1 MSRQIELSGV
11 KTKEQVKE
19 EVKRLLIEVKKELPL
34 ENTLREILMSRSE
47 DIRVY
52 VEGWRSLTEIRVED
66 MVIKC
71 YKEKK
76 YTIDVDIDIEKLI
89 TYTFLFT
96 CDEVLAYNIKNAK
109 VATLEIKNLKIKAL

>member
-1 MSRQIELSGV
+1 
-11 KTKEQVKE
+11 
-19 EVKRLLIEVKKELPL
+19 
-34 ENTLREILMSRSE
+34 
-47 DIRVY
+47 
-52 VEGWRSLTEIRVED
+52 